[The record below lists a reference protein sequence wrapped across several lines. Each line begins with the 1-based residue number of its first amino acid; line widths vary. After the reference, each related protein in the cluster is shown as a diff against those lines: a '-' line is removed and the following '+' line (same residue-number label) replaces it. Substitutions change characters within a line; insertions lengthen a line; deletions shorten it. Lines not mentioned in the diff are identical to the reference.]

1 MAAKLQALSL
11 TAGDTVRC
19 VSATSRYYTE
29 GREYQVSNH
38 VSCDGPCIQ
47 DDEGDWSVS
56 TESIFEAIPALFIQE
71 LDLAVGD
78 VVRCVSDSYGYFT
91 VGKEY
96 VVEKSQT
103 SRRHGVRYDDGNK
116 LCCDST
122 SRFLVASRAVPPQDD
137 IVTRPAH
144 YACFEIEP
152 LTFIMRNG
160 LSFWQGNPIKYIC
173 RAGKKLYPGQDA
185 VQSEITDLEK
195 ARRMLEMRIK
205 QLRGDTS
212 DCL

>member
-1 MAAKLQALSL
+1 MAAKNPLKPNTTYRCITSL
-11 TAGDTVRC
+11 RPQWVKSGQIITTNAEGTFIDNCGGEIEGLYQTWEEATVTPKITGTNPDTVI
-19 VSATSRYYTE
+19 T
-29 GREYQVSNH
+29 
-38 VSCDGPCIQ
+38 D
-47 DDEGDWSVS
+47 
-56 TESIFEAIPALFIQE
+56 
-71 LDLAVGD
+71 D
-78 VVRCVSDSYGYFT
+78 VV
-91 VGKEY
+91 
-96 VVEKSQT
+96 
-103 SRRHGVRYDDGNK
+103 N
-116 LCCDST
+116 
-122 SRFLVASRAVPPQDD
+122 
-137 IVTRPAH
+137 RPAH

-185 VQSEITDLEK
+185 VQSAITDLEK